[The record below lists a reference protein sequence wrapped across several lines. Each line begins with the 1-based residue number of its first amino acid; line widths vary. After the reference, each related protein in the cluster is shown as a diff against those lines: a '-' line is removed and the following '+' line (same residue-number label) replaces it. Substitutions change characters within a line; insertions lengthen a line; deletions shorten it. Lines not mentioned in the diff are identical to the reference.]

1 MKKLFLILF
10 VLFSACS
17 LFAVSDERLSEI
29 ATELNVPVSAIENL
43 VNVYNPEEQT
53 NDSNVVRV
61 SFNEYMFDYRSNM
74 VEADKKYKGKELE
87 IYNCYGER
95 MNQVMFSTTCDYYI
109 TCSDWNYNFIHL
121 YINRADNALIN
132 ETLDNYFTV
141 RGRQSDF
148 GSYNTLDNCRITQI
162 GYISENQ

>member
-10 VLFSACS
+10 VLIPACS

-43 VNVYNPEEQT
+43 VNVYTPKEQT

-95 MNQVMFSTTCDYYI
+95 LNQVIFSTTRDYYI
-109 TCSDWNYNFIHL
+109 PCSDWNHNFVMF
-121 YINRADNALIN
+121 YINRANNAIIN
-132 ETLDNYFTV
+132 DAIDNYFTV
-141 RGRQSDF
+141 RGRKNDF
-148 GSYNTLDNCRITQI
+148 ESYNTLDNCRITQI

>member
-10 VLFSACS
+10 VLFFACS
-17 LFAVSDERLSEI
+17 LFAVSDDRLSEI
-29 ATELNVPVSAIENL
+29 ATELNVPISAIENL
-43 VNVYNPEEQT
+43 VNVYNPVKQ
-53 NDSNVVRV
+53 DSNSDVVRV
-61 SFNEYMFDYRSNM
+61 SFDEYMFDYRSNM

-95 MNQVMFSTTCDYYI
+95 LNQVMFSTTCDYYI
-109 TCSDWNYNFIHL
+109 TCSDWNYNIILL

-132 ETLDNYFTV
+132 EVLDNYFTV

-148 GSYNTLDNCRITQI
+148 GTYNTLDNCRITQI
-162 GYISENQ
+162 SYISENH

>member
-10 VLFSACS
+10 VLIPACS

-53 NDSNVVRV
+53 NDSDVVRV

-109 TCSDWNYNFIHL
+109 TCSDWNYNFVNF
-121 YINRADNALIN
+121 YINRADNAIIN
-132 ETLDNYFTV
+132 EALDNYFTV
-141 RGRQSDF
+141 RGRQSEF
-148 GSYNTLDNCRITQI
+148 GSNALDNCRIIQI

>member
-1 MKKLFLILF
+1 MKKLVLILI
-10 VLFSACS
+10 VLVSACS

-29 ATELNVPVSAIENL
+29 ALELNVPVSVIENL
-43 VNVYNPEEQT
+43 VSIYNPEET
-53 NDSNVVRV
+53 SDSSVVRV
-61 SFNEYMFDYRSNM
+61 SFNEYMFDYKTNM

-87 IYNCYGER
+87 IYNCYGDKL
-95 MNQVMFSTTCDYYI
+95 NQVMFSTTCDYYI

-132 ETLDNYFTV
+132 EAIDNYFTV
-141 RGRQSDF
+141 CGRQSDF
-148 GSYNTLDNCRITQI
+148 GSYNIRDNCRITQI

>member
-1 MKKLFLILF
+1 MKKLFLVLF
-10 VLFSACS
+10 VLISACS
-17 LFAVSDERLSEI
+17 LFAISDERLSEI

-43 VNVYNPEEQT
+43 VSIYNPEEQT

-74 VEADKKYKGKELE
+74 VEADKKNKGKELE

-95 MNQVMFSTTCDYYI
+95 LNQVIFSTTCDYYI
-109 TCSDWNYNFIHL
+109 TCSDWNYNFVNF
-121 YINRADNALIN
+121 YINRADNAIIN
-132 ETLDNYFTV
+132 EALDNYFTV
-141 RGRQSDF
+141 RGRQSEF
-148 GSYNTLDNCRITQI
+148 GSNTLDNCRIIQI

>member
-1 MKKLFLILF
+1 MKKLVLILI
-10 VLFSACS
+10 VLVSTACS

-43 VNVYNPEEQT
+43 VSVYNPEET
-53 NDSNVVRV
+53 TDSSIVRV

-74 VEADKKYKGKELE
+74 VEADKKYKGKDLE
-87 IYNCYGER
+87 IYNCYGDR
-95 MNQVMFSTTCDYYI
+95 LNQVMFSTTCDYYI

-132 ETLDNYFTV
+132 QAIDNYFTV

-148 GSYNTLDNCRITQI
+148 GSYSTLDNCRSTQI

>member
-10 VLFSACS
+10 VLISACS

-29 ATELNVPVSAIENL
+29 AIELNVPVSAIENL
-43 VNVYNPEEQT
+43 VNVYNPDDQT
-53 NDSNVVRV
+53 NDGNVVRV
-61 SFNEYMFDYRSNM
+61 SFNEYMFDYRTNM
-74 VEADKKYKGKELE
+74 VEADQKYKGKELE

-109 TCSDWNYNFIHL
+109 TCSDWNYNFIHF

-132 ETLDNYFTV
+132 EVLDNYFTV
-141 RGRQSDF
+141 RGRQSEF
-148 GSYNTLDNCRITQI
+148 SSNTLDNCRIIQI